1 MPSASAARRKSIIAP
16 VIDNDDFR
24 RSVAWML
31 RGEGY
36 DTVEFL
42 DTHKAITA
50 LKVAEKIEIERSCLL
65 LDVRMPQM
73 SGFEFHDM
81 LKSVGISIPVV
92 YMSGHGDIPLAVE
105 AMKKGA
111 STFLE
116 KPLNP
121 QQLTRAIESAISAF
135 TARNADFFHKQ
146 RSSTNDRQVFIE
158 KLETLTPREKDVLDG
173 MVDGQVNKVIA
184 SNLNISVRTVE
195 VHRSRVMKKL
205 GIRTASEAVKLVL
218 LCELGNE

>member
-1 MPSASAARRKSIIAP
+1 MNNDNR
-16 VIDNDDFR
+16 VFVVDDNDDFR

-36 DTVEFL
+36 DTVEFM

-50 LKVAEKIEIERSCLL
+50 LRVAEKQEIARSCLL

-73 SGFEFHDM
+73 SGFEFHDA
-81 LKSVGISIPVV
+81 LKNAGISIPVV
-92 YMSGHGDIPLAVE
+92 YMTGHGDIPLAVE

-111 STFLE
+111 ATFLE
-116 KPLNP
+116 KPLKP
-121 QQLTRAIESAISAF
+121 QQLTRAIESAIRSSV
-135 TARNADFFHKQ
+135 ARNADYFSKQ
-146 RSSTNDRQVFIE
+146 RPSTTDQQSFAEN
-158 KLETLTPREKDVLDG
+158 LETLTPREKDVLDG
-173 MVDGQVNKVIA
+173 MVEGHVNKVIA

-218 LCELGNE
+218 LCELGSA